1 MESIAKDVF
10 RNPTKSLW
18 WSFFAK
24 VVNNF
29 YLLTL
34 FYKKKDRYQ
43 ASVYN
48 V

>member
-10 RNPTKSLW
+10 RDPTKSLW

-34 FYKKKDRYQ
+34 FEKKDRYQ
-43 ASVYN
+43 ASAYN